1 MSTPPKS
8 PSMSSVELSSQPPK
22 VPTKKGK
29 LTASGSAKQSQ
40 GSLAEGR
47 TMVLEVVG
55 SDPEASIEEVTKAS
69 PLQVG
74 TPVAPFSSSIMTM
87 GNIGTARPLRDPW
100 YQMKGLFPAV
110 PPATSM
116 TVSSMYW
123 VSREFFGSV
132 EEAWIP
138 DPKGIVDLQIKRG
151 VLEPVLQEAGV
162 FEAIVISRG
171 LNMYCDV
178 IGIRYLV
185 RRWCPTT
192 HTFFLAWGEFTVTI
206 EDVANLLILPILGD
220 VDPIRLRL
228 TAAESVIEEELI
240 EGFGGKSASFGGHL
254 AKHSTWV
261 ITFRRKSDES
271 EKLAIKISSGNCF
284 PLAPMFLG
292 HLYTHLDLFHADEL
306 VGASCRVVASVINM
320 SLLQACLGEHLNK
333 YKSKCRKL
341 KDVAAKFEKMSS
353 IIADKCVGLRQ
364 GFPIIFKWSG
374 AKGLAGLMDSLDKG
388 TGFTWRPYSNLGS
401 GFASRSPLLLMHSLA
416 IGVSGLREGD
426 MTRISYLASI
436 KAGWL
441 PAWSPQWIKYVA
453 YCTHRVARQFGFD
466 QDIPGSN
473 LEVLGPDHH
482 MDPYLKDK
490 TYAFYSSMM
499 PQGGTPSD
507 IPIPGLRV
515 EPPSNFRILRNVASG
530 NGYGSR
536 QRAGY
541 VESHEKKSKKG
552 KRVAKESH
560 VAPIDPSKEGKK
572 KARVHVAPTTHFPIT
587 FIDVLATSEPVSPST
602 IVTRG
607 SARRTHSQ
615 SKLVTAP
622 VGNDEKGSKDLPI
635 DLSAGSPSG
644 GKEISTKAVKA
655 FVEDV
660 DATMDVGNT
669 LAEEGVHVNATA
681 REFSTLNESNINIC
695 EPEGLADPTRG
706 GLIDLGIDLK
716 GDNGVETAGAQTELA
731 PMAEVPFSIPCDLSC
746 VGLPMTRD
754 KLIEH
759 AIPASEGGPRGGMLY
774 QDAKDPYDDVDE
786 NLVVREV
793 PAPFSGEMV
802 DTSSSYGD
810 DVEFSPARGD
820 DLDLT
825 LRVPY
830 SRLREGSMRTMAGKG
845 TSTNLPLAAGRV
857 GLSEWSTI
865 SAAEGLTQFLED
877 STKEIYNVH
886 SPRHFWG
893 KLQDWRG
900 VAKELINLG
909 FVVGF
914 LLERIREVARMYFG
928 RKASAEAEAIDAQIA
943 YYKEQIVQLEAKKNG
958 LPPVVPLG
966 NLSADCVL
974 AHGLID

>member
-8 PSMSSVELSSQPPK
+8 LSMSSVELSSQPPK

-47 TMVLEVVG
+47 TMVLEVIG
-55 SDPEASIEEVTKAS
+55 GDLEVVIK
-69 PLQVG
+69 
-74 TPVAPFSSSIMTM
+74 
-87 GNIGTARPLRDPW
+87 
-100 YQMKGLFPAV
+100 
-110 PPATSM
+110 
-116 TVSSMYW
+116 
-123 VSREFFGSV
+123 E
-132 EEAWIP
+132 
-138 DPKGIVDLQIKRG
+138 IKRG
-151 VLEPVLQEAGV
+151 VLEPVPLQIEYPSGIVETWADWVDEELVDNEFVEVLQEAGV

-171 LNMYCDV
+171 LNMYRDV
-178 IGIRYLV
+178 IGIRHLV
-185 RRWCPTT
+185 RRWCPAT

-206 EDVANLLILPILGD
+206 KDVANLLMLPILGD
-220 VDPIRLRL
+220 VDPTRLRL

-261 ITFRRKSDES
+261 TTFRRKSDES

-292 HLYTHLDLFHADEL
+292 HLYTHLDLLHADEL
-306 VGASCRVVASVINM
+306 VGAFCRVVASVINM
-320 SLLQACLGEHLNK
+320 SLLQACLWEHLKK
-333 YKSKCRKL
+333 YRSKCRKL
-341 KDVAAKFEKMSS
+341 KDVAAKFEKMPSV
-353 IIADKCVGLRQ
+353 IADKCVGFRQ
-364 GFPIIFKWSG
+364 GFPIIFKWFE

-388 TGFTWRPYSNLGS
+388 TRFTWRPYSNLAS
-401 GFASRSPLLLMHSLA
+401 GFASRSPLLLMYGLA
-416 IGVSGLREGD
+416 IGVPGLREGD

-441 PAWSPQWIKYVA
+441 PAWSPQGIKYVA
-453 YCTHRVARQFGFD
+453 YCTHKVARQFGFD
-466 QDIPGSN
+466 QDISGSN
-473 LEVLGPDHH
+473 LKVLGPNHR
-482 MDPYLKDK
+482 MDPYLKGK
-490 TYAFYSSMM
+490 AYVFYSSMM
-499 PQGGTPSD
+499 PQVLYLGPSRV
-507 IPIPGLRV
+507 GACTKRLRV
-515 EPPSNFRILRNVASG
+515 EPPSNFIILRNVASG

-536 QRAGY
+536 QGTGY
-541 VESHEKKSKKG
+541 VKSHEEKSSWKVLGTHLPPKWFSTHSTFIEEEGGRFKKG
-552 KRVAKESH
+552 KRVAEVSP
-560 VAPIDPSKEGKK
+560 VAPIDPFKEGKK
-572 KARVHVAPTTHFPIT
+572 KARVHVAPATPFPIT
-587 FIDVLATSEPVSPST
+587 SIDVLATSEPVSPST

-615 SKLVTAP
+615 SKLVIAP

-669 LAEEGVHVNATA
+669 LAEEGVH
-681 REFSTLNESNINIC
+681 
-695 EPEGLADPTRG
+695 
-706 GLIDLGIDLK
+706 DLGIDLK

-731 PMAEVPFSIPCDLSC
+731 PIAEVKLSSVIESTKVAEHATIIGAFLDTMRPSC

-759 AIPASEGGPRGGMLY
+759 ATPASEGVV
-774 QDAKDPYDDVDE
+774 DPN
-786 NLVVREV
+786 NLGSQSSWRD
-793 PAPFSGEMV
+793 PCYY
-802 DTSSSYGD
+802 TSSSYSD

-820 DLDLT
+820 DFDLT

-830 SRLREGSMRTMAGKG
+830 SRLREGSMRTMVGKG
-845 TSTNLPLAAGRV
+845 TSASLPLVAGRV
-857 GLSEWSTI
+857 SLSEGSTI
-865 SAAEGLTQFLED
+865 FAAEGLGDFTSVCDMRRTPLELV
-877 STKEIYNVH
+877 TE
-886 SPRHFWG
+886 G

-900 VAKELINLG
+900 VAGELINLG

-914 LLERIREVARMYFG
+914 LLERIHEVARMYFG

-974 AHGLID
+974 THGLID